1 MPLPCTEGNGA
12 RLCELLH
19 FLYPFIP
26 EGTLGTVGGGS
37 ISHLPFWVCGQS
49 NN

>member
-1 MPLPCTEGNGA
+1 MLLPCTEGNGA
-12 RLCELLH
+12 QLCGLLH

-26 EGTLGTVGGGS
+26 ERTLGIVGGGS
-37 ISHLPFWVCGQS
+37 ISRLPFWVCGQS